1 MEACKGAKSRPS
13 ALVLALADIFPF
25 HPQTLKLR
33 LRLLQRRREAAAM
46 EVTYAK
52 QKSRF
57 LDFVSIAVLC
67 DVDARVG
74 EDRGQPAAVDDGDEA
89 EDDGDV
95 LAAGGAHREE
105 HSVVQTARRD
115 G

>member
-1 MEACKGAKSRPS
+1 MDLKAVKTYA
-13 ALVLALADIFPF
+13 AQLADKVFPDLTVGLL
-25 HPQTLKLR
+25 HGKLR
-33 LRLLQRRREAAAM
+33 PREKAAAM